1 MPNLTTMSHIHSQR
15 VMTLNTNRTTMAA
28 VLAGLLVLSACAS
41 ADDEVTTT
49 STTATTAVEQPA
61 ATTAVPQGTPT
72 TVAED
77 KEPTVSDTIEPA
89 GSVDGGSVQNAYLA
103 DEYPTELTGLV
114 GGMIADLAD
123 RLGTEKSAVTIVAT
137 EEVTWSD
144 ASLGCPQPDMS
155 YAQVETDGMRV
166 ILETGGDF
174 YDYRSGGES
183 DAFVCV
189 QAPVTDKSTAGV
201 YELTEEGVVQVE
213 PPVFDE
219 KEPTEGIN
227 PPDE

>member
-1 MPNLTTMSHIHSQR
+1 
-15 VMTLNTNRTTMAA
+15 MTLNSSRTPAA
-28 VLAGLLVLSACAS
+28 ALLAGFLVLGACAS
-41 ADDEVTTT
+41 TDEAATAA
-49 STTATTAVEQPA
+49 STTATTTIEPVVEQPT
-61 ATTAVPQGTPT
+61 TTAAPQGAPT

-77 KEPTVSDTIEPA
+77 KEPIVSDTLEPA

-103 DEYPTELTGLV
+103 DEYPTELTGLI
-114 GGMIADLAD
+114 GDMIVDLAD
-123 RLGTEKSAVTIVAT
+123 RLGIEKSAVTIVAT

-166 ILETGGDF
+166 ILEADGDF
-174 YDYRSGGES
+174 YDYRSGGQSEP
-183 DAFVCV
+183 FLCV

-201 YELTEEGVVQVE
+201 YELTEDGVVQVE
-213 PPVFDE
+213 PPTYDE
-219 KEPTEGIN
+219 KAPTEGIN